1 MGAQAAAVAV
11 ENLSME
17 FVRRGERLL
26 ALQDID
32 LDVAPS
38 ELFVI
43 VGPSG
48 CG

>member
-1 MGAQAAAVAV
+1 MSTLELRHVGKRFPTGDWAVRDV
-11 ENLSME
+11 DLE
-17 FVRRGERLL
+17 VGEG
-26 ALQDID
+26 
-32 LDVAPS
+32 